1 MSRDVLKMLSFT
13 KAREGHLGDIPL
25 SLTINVHKLIFVSF
39 SIYCRAQGMGF
50 LQITA
55 RIGSALAPWVAKWLK
70 VVHIVL
76 PFSLMGGSTFVA
88 ALLLLW
94 LPETADKAT
103 AEILENI
110 SDDANSGE
118 TIKDSDSG
126 GLLSYV

>member
-1 MSRDVLKMLSFT
+1 
-13 KAREGHLGDIPL
+13 
-25 SLTINVHKLIFVSF
+25 
-39 SIYCRAQGMGF
+39 MGF

-70 VVHIVL
+70 VVHTIL
-76 PFSLMGGSTFVA
+76 PFSLMGGSAFLA

-103 AEILENI
+103 AETLETDDEKGKNGYLLQKI
-110 SDDANSGE
+110 SDDVNSGDDKLKYIEGE
-118 TIKDSDSG
+118 TIKDPDSG